1 MFVLKK
7 RKYTWFDTFYIP
19 FSCAPLWTMGI
30 TMQKILTCLAA
41 VFQVVVV
48 AEFIDS
54 VGIAVTNRVFDKE
67 VLQWFLL
74 LVLIVS
80 WKRVGWRVGNLCS
93 NQIATKGNEQ
103 FMNEYTQKCARLQYY
118 LLEDAD
124 TENLMNRVTVN
135 NKMNWHFKRM
145 IQNFLNFFVIM
156 IPKVAGILIIIAMQ
170 VWWLA
175 IAVAVMT
182 VPLVIIS
189 LRGGKQIYKAKE
201 EASICER
208 RHRYF
213 FDVLTGR
220 EAVEERSLF
229 GYTESLNKEW
239 LKQFDTARR
248 INLKAETVFAM
259 NVNRGSILTS
269 ILSSAIILI
278 MIPLVASGQMSLGI
292 FISLSAAVYDLV
304 DQLGW
309 GMTRQVAD
317 IAKFNEYMKELG
329 KFAAL
334 PERQSSEERMKG
346 KDNETAEVC
355 VAKRIAEREGDTTKD
370 CAIQE
375 FEELEFR
382 NVTFHYP
389 GSTINILENFSMKLV
404 KGRHYAI
411 VGENGA
417 GKSTFIK
424 LLTGLYPDY
433 EGEILFNGR
442 EMRSFDSEEWK
453 KLFSGVYQDFARYYI
468 SVEENIQIG
477 DFENMNVP
485 EAKARMHQVCEKLE
499 IHEAIT
505 SLRHRYAT
513 KLGKLDE
520 DGVDLSGGQWQ
531 KVAMARALMNDAPL
545 LILDEPTA
553 ALDPISESLVYEQFG
568 EISKDRTTIFISHRL
583 GSTKL
588 ADYIFVIGD
597 GHVKEQGS
605 HADLL
610 DKNGLY
616 AEMFKTQQ
624 SWYIVEE
631 GEE

>member
-7 RKYTWFDTFYIP
+7 RKYNWFDTFGIP
-19 FSCAPLWTMGI
+19 FSCAPGWTIGI
-30 TMQKILTCLAA
+30 TMQKTMTCLTA

-54 VGIAVTNRVFDKE
+54 VVVAVTDRVFDKT
-67 VLQWFLL
+67 VLGWFLL
-74 LVLIVS
+74 LMLMIC
-80 WKRVGWRVGNLCS
+80 WKRVGWRVGNLCA
-93 NQIATKGNEQ
+93 NQIATRGNEQ
-103 FMNEYTQKCARLQYY
+103 FLTEFTKKCARMQYY

-135 NKMNWHFKRM
+135 NRVGWHFKRM

-156 IPKVAGILIIIAMQ
+156 IPKIVGILIIIAMQ

-229 GYTESLNKEW
+229 GYTKSLNKEW
-239 LKQFDTARR
+239 LNQFDTARK
-248 INLKAETVFAM
+248 INLKAETVFAV

-278 MIPLVASGQMSLGI
+278 MIPLVASEQMSLGI
-292 FISLSAAVYDLV
+292 FLSLSAAVYDLV

-317 IAKFNEYMKELG
+317 IAKFNEYMKELTR
-329 KFAAL
+329 FAAL
-334 PERQSSEERMKG
+334 PERNLKEGTWENEG
-346 KDNETAEVC
+346 KEQKTVFTETEGITE
-355 VAKRIAEREGDTTKD
+355 KEGIA
-370 CAIQE
+370 IPE

-389 GSTINILENFSMKLV
+389 GSTINILENFSMKME
-404 KGRHYAI
+404 KGKHYAI

-424 LLTGLYPDY
+424 LLAGLYPDY

-485 EAKARMHQVCEKLE
+485 ESKARMHQVAKKLE
-499 IHEAIT
+499 IHESIT

-513 KLGKLDE
+513 RLGKLDE

-588 ADYIFVIGD
+588 ADYIFVIGN

-605 HADLL
+605 HGELL
-610 DKNGLY
+610 EKNGLY
-616 AEMFKTQQ
+616 AEMFTTQQ
-624 SWYIVEE
+624 SWYIEEE
-631 GEE
+631 GDE